1 MSQSGQV
8 KALAVS
14 GSLRKGSFNTAALRA
29 AVELAP
35 DGMSVEIADISQ
47 IPIYNEDVRQQ
58 GFPAPVQKF
67 REQILAADALIFATP
82 EYNYS
87 VPGVLKNAIDWASRP
102 PGPPLTRKPVGIMGA
117 TMGLWGTTRA
127 QYHLRQV
134 CVFLDLWPINKPEV
148 LIAQA
153 QTKFN
158 DKGELTDEATK
169 KVIQEHLVNLVGWTR
184 RMQAQS

>member
-1 MSQSGQV
+1 MKSVRILGI
-8 KALAVS
+8 S
-14 GSLRKGSFNTAALRA
+14 GSLRKASYNSATLRA
-29 AVELAP
+29 AATLVPEGATL
-35 DGMSVEIADISQ
+35 EIFDLSP
-47 IPIYNEDVRQQ
+47 IPLYNDDVRAA
-58 GFPAPVQKF
+58 GYPAVVQEF
-67 REQILAADALIFATP
+67 RSKIEAADAILFVTP

-87 VPGVLKNAIDWASRP
+87 MSGVLKNAIDWASRP

-158 DKGELTDEATK
+158 DKGELTDETTRK
-169 KVIQEHLVNLVGWTR
+169 LMQEHLVNLVAWTR
-184 RMQAQS
+184 RMQAQV